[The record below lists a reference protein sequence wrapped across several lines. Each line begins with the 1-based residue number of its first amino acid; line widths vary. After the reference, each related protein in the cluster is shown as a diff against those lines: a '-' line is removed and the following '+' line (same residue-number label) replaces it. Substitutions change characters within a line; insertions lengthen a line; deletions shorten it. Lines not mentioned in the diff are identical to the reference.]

1 MNKGTRV
8 RRRSNGVTGRVT
20 ADVGNGL
27 LHVRFDQGGSGNIDA
42 ADLEPVDE
50 PSAGDAP
57 AREIVK
63 SIVGGDIETK

>member
-1 MNKGTRV
+1 
-8 RRRSNGVTGRVT
+8 VTK
-20 ADVGNGL
+20 ADVGEGHY
-27 LHVRFDQGGSGNIDA
+27 HVRFDGGSSGNIDG
-42 ADLEPVDE
+42 ADLDPIDE

>member
-1 MNKGTRV
+1 VKRGTRV
-8 RRRSNGVTGRVT
+8 RRRSNGATGRVG
-20 ADVGNGL
+20 ADVGEGHY
-27 LHVRFDQGGSGNIDA
+27 HVRFDGGSSGNIDG
-42 ADLEPVDE
+42 ADLDPIDE